1 MESLTGRYLSGFGR
15 ALALALLLTT
25 ALAGCR
31 AQSEETA
38 VAPPPPEVDVAEVVV
53 RPVTLW
59 ESFTGRVE
67 AAETVDLR
75 PRVSGY
81 IQEVAFEEGE
91 LVEAGDLL
99 FQIDPRPYEAR
110 AQAARADLA
119 QARSG
124 LELASSEAR
133 RARTLLESRAISR
146 EEHDQRQA
154 ALMNARAR
162 VDAAEAALDTAELDL
177 QYTRVI
183 APVSG
188 RTGRALVTRGNLAN
202 ADQTLLTTVVSV
214 NPVHVYFQADEK
226 TAFESRQL
234 MASGHA
240 QALRIDLGGGDG
252 ETYRGQL
259 DFVDNRLDPGT
270 GTLQY
275 RAVLDN
281 PDGLIRPGQFARVEM
296 PVAELDQAL
305 LVTRKAVLTD
315 QDRRFVYVVDDS
327 NRTARRQVTTGRQV
341 DDLLVIRD
349 GLSSGDRVIVNGVQ
363 KVFGAGME
371 VNPQR
376 VAMEALDTRQDD
388 TIAVVQP

>member
-1 MESLTGRYLSGFGR
+1 MESLTRKNFRGVGRV
-15 ALALALLLTT
+15 LALTLLLTT
-25 ALAGCR
+25 MLAGCR
-31 AQSEETA
+31 AQSDEVA
-38 VAPPPPEVDVAEVVV
+38 AAPPPPEVDVAEVVI

-81 IQEVAFEEGE
+81 IQAVAFDEGE

-99 FQIDPRPYEAR
+99 FQIDPRPYQAR

-119 QARSG
+119 EARSG

-133 RARTLLESRAISR
+133 RASTLLQSRAISR

-154 ALMNARAR
+154 AMLNARAR

-177 QYTRVI
+177 EYTRVT

-214 NPVHVYFQADEK
+214 DPVHVYFQADEK
-226 TAFESRQL
+226 TALESRQL
-234 MASGHA
+234 IASDHA
-240 QALRIDLGGGDG
+240 QALRIDLGRGGSG
-252 ETYRGQL
+252 TYRGQL
-259 DFVDNRLDPGT
+259 DFIDNRLDPGT

-275 RAVLDN
+275 RAVLEN

-315 QDRRFVYVVDDS
+315 QDRRYVYVVDDS
-327 NRTARRQVTTGRQV
+327 NLTVRRQVTTGREV

-376 VAMEALDTRQDD
+376 VAMEAPGTRQDD
-388 TIAVVQP
+388 AIAVVQP